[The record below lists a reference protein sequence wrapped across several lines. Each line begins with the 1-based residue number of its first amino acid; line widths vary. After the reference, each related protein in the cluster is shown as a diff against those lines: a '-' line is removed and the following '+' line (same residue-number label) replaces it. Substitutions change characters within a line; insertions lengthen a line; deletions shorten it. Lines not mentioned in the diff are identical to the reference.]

1 MSESVKQRLFY
12 KKECDRTKTEKVIRD
27 LVCYGVVIYAAV
39 LWFLYVDANIKLA
52 NAEAQLISNQI
63 ATMEMQHAVN

>member
-39 LWFLYVDANIKLA
+39 LWFLYVDANVKLA
-52 NAEAQLISNQI
+52 NAEAQLIGNQI
-63 ATMEMQHAVN
+63 AAMEIHAVN

>member
-12 KKECDRTKTEKVIRD
+12 KKECDRTKTEKLIRD

-39 LWFLYVDANIKLA
+39 LWFLLVNANVNLA
-52 NAEAQLISNQI
+52 NAQAQLISTQI
-63 ATMEMQHAVN
+63 TAAQVQHAVN